1 MKKMFFSAVAFA
13 VVAVSAVAVAPTTSE
28 AVPAFARQTGAA
40 CLNCHFQAIPRLAAF
55 GRNFR
60 MNAYRDMGEQA
71 LIEDEHLSL
80 PAVFNASFLMK
91 ARFSTGDAKLNGIVQ
106 SKGGLINT
114 GTPTGATW
122 QVQFPDETALL
133 FGGRIGEHAGILNEM
148 GFNGAAMDL
157 LGAKV
162 AYVFDL
168 DAGIVAL
175 ALGTSDALGA
185 PSIFNDPSNAI
196 SRNLRGI
203 QTRANALRSTVLHT
217 GATGVGV
224 YGHIADSLYFAVGGL
239 LGKAGGALG
248 ALGLPAGGAAT
259 GNLGVDVTLSPY
271 LRAAYTGE
279 VAGFDIVAGGYYA
292 DVADAAYKTFADPA
306 LQAALVALGVVLP
319 ANTGLKNPRKEI
331 GLDIQVQGDLGDASV
346 GFYAPI
352 VIKAETTNSL
362 TNVKTKVTGYNP
374 YVNVAFGPMGVRV
387 GYDSSKTTVSNNPG
401 VDVKYS
407 NVFFGAWYD
416 VAQNLTLDLEVDIM
430 KTTNAAFV
438 VNDTLKQTAT
448 TLQIEYVY

>member
-1 MKKMFFSAVAFA
+1 MKKMLFSAVAFA

-71 LIEDEHLSL
+71 LLEDEHLSL

-91 ARFSTGDAKLNGIVQ
+91 ARFSTGDTKVNGVTTT
-106 SKGGLINT
+106 KGGLIGAGAGT
-114 GTPTGATW
+114 GESV
-122 QVQFPDETALL
+122 QVQFPDESALL
-133 FGGRIGEHAGILNEM
+133 FGGRLGEHAGLFNEWDVIGGSM
-148 GFNGAAMDL
+148 
-157 LGAKV
+157 LGAKM

-175 ALGTSDALGA
+175 AIGTTDALGA

-203 QTRANALRSTVLHT
+203 QTRANALRSTVMHT

-224 YGHIADSLYFAVGGL
+224 YGHLADSLYFAVGGL
-239 LGKAGGALG
+239 LGQNAGGTAV
-248 ALGLPAGGAAT
+248 
-259 GNLGVDVTLSPY
+259 GNSGVDVTLSPY
-271 LRAAYTGE
+271 IRAAFTGE
-279 VAGFDIVAGGYYA
+279 IAGFDTVMGAWYA
-292 DVADAAYKTFADPA
+292 DVAAANHKRVPGT
-306 LQAALVALGVVLP
+306 
-319 ANTGLKNPRKEI
+319 KNPRKEYGI
-331 GLDIQVQGDLGDASV
+331 DLQFQGDLGAASV

-352 VIKAETTNSL
+352 VLSSKATVSATNI
-362 TNVKTKVTGYNP
+362 TTKVIGYNP
-374 YVNVAFGPMGVRV
+374 YVNIAFGPAGVRL
-387 GYDSSKTTVSNNPG
+387 GYDYSKTTVTG
-401 VDVKYS
+401 VATDTKYT
-407 NVFFGAWYD
+407 NFFFGAWYD
-416 VAQNLTLDLEVDIM
+416 VAQNLTLDLEIDVM
-430 KTTNAAFV
+430 KT
-438 VNDTLKQTAT
+438 DTGVATTVSKTTAS